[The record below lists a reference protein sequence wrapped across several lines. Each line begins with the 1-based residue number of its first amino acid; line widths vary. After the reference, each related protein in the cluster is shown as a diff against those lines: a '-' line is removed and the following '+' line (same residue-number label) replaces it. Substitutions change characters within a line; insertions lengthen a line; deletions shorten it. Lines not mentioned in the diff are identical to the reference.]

1 MKIIASLAMLIL
13 LSIGLLVGVLNLAPR
28 PADTTEAKVFAGDG
42 ASVDYCE
49 LPLLTGN
56 PLVAAGDIP
65 KAYTPTSCR
74 YEKFPMPILDEC
86 TEPLAP
92 GAPDLRGLWLAYTGM
107 EGHVERVEQC
117 GNRVIVTSS
126 GIIHDIT
133 ADGTLANGANDVRPS
148 CLRIFAAGEYN
159 DNTFE
164 LYPLGL
170 PFALVT
176 RKMENDELVWKYPGV
191 GIVRMK
197 RICQM
202 PAGV

>member
-1 MKIIASLAMLIL
+1 MKIVVWLVLLIL
-13 LSIGLLVGVLNLAPR
+13 VPTGLLVGVSYLAPR
-28 PADTTEAKVFAGDG
+28 PLDTTETKVFKGDG
-42 ASVDYCE
+42 ASLDYCE

-65 KAYTPTSCR
+65 KAYTPDGCR

-92 GAPDLRGLWLAYTGM
+92 GAPDLRGLWQAYTGLV
-107 EGHVERVEQC
+107 GHVERIEQC
-117 GNRVIVTSS
+117 GNRIIVTSS

-148 CLRIFAAGEYN
+148 CRRIFAAGEYN

-164 LYPLGL
+164 LYPFGL

-176 RKMENDELVWKYPGV
+176 RKIENDELVWKYPGV
-191 GIVRMK
+191 GIVKMK
-197 RICQM
+197 RICRI
-202 PAGV
+202 PVVL